1 MSRVGQPRWAMDNRM
16 VVPSKPVPTIKKKDT
31 RHGPARPEK
40 IEEMLNDPM
49 KRKHLGPCCVSKDGM
64 LRGEKKWGDGAGSSD
79 GNGGKVYVCMGCRK
93 LLDREVCCLSS
104 SRGRFG
110 YPRLL
115 ACMLRASSL
124 ARHAF
129 IWNLTRVPAL
139 LGDSLLSPRRS

>member
-1 MSRVGQPRWAMDNRM
+1 MSRVGQPRWAVDNRM

-79 GNGGKVYVCMGCRK
+79 GKGGKVYVCMGCRK
-93 LLDREVCCLSS
+93 LLEREVCCLSS
-104 SRGRFG
+104 FHVLGPV
-110 YPRLL
+110 PRL
-115 ACMLRASSL
+115 CMRIDQPVALGSSGQNIQ
-124 ARHAF
+124 F
-129 IWNLTRVPAL
+129 
-139 LGDSLLSPRRS
+139 SSKFSPRQKES